1 MNSTVTTKK
10 RVIIVD
16 DHPMLR
22 ERLVQVV
29 NHEEDLEACSEAED
43 STQAMEAILRETP
56 DLVIVDITLKDSSG
70 LELIKQIREHSATL
84 PILVL
89 SMHEESLYAERVLR
103 AGGNGYITK
112 HEHPKEVIAAI
123 RRILAGGIYVSET
136 MASVFLKGMLRS
148 RGRSS
153 PRSVERL
160 TDRELA
166 VLEMIGQ
173 GRTTRQIATTL
184 KLGTPTIDTYRDRI
198 KEKMNLQNAAELL
211 HFAIRWVQER
221 EQGASSSSKPA

>member
-1 MNSTVTTKK
+1 MNSNVETKK
-10 RVIIVD
+10 RVLIVD

-29 NHEEDLEACSEAED
+29 NHEEDLEACGEAED
-43 STQAMEAILRETP
+43 STEAMETILRETP
-56 DLVIVDITLKDSSG
+56 DLIIVDITLKDSSG
-70 LELIKQIREHSATL
+70 LELVKKIREHSATL

-103 AGGNGYITK
+103 AGANGYITK
-112 HEHPKEVIAAI
+112 HQHPKEVIAAI
-123 RRILAGGIYVSET
+123 RRVLAGGVYVSEA

-173 GRTTRQIATTL
+173 GRTTRQIAATL

-221 EQGASSSSKPA
+221 EQGASSTKSE

>member
-1 MNSTVTTKK
+1 MSSNVITRK
-10 RVIIVD
+10 RVVIVD
-16 DHPMLR
+16 DHPMFR

-29 NHEEDLEACSEAED
+29 NHEEDMEACGEAED
-43 STQAMEAILRETP
+43 LTQAMETILRESP
-56 DLVIVDITLKDSSG
+56 DLVIADITLKDSSG
-70 LELIKQIREHSATL
+70 LELIKRIREHTATL

-103 AGGNGYITK
+103 AGANGYITK
-112 HEHPKEVIAAI
+112 HQHPKEVINAI
-123 RRILAGGIYVSET
+123 RRMLAGGVYVSEA

-173 GRTTRQIATTL
+173 GRTTRQIATAL

-221 EQGASSSSKPA
+221 EQGASGDKTA